1 MSTDTQDM
9 VERVGHA
16 VCHFRRKCPGKP
28 CSECL
33 ERARAALEA
42 MREPTEEMVTAAS
55 RLVNSDNNK
64 IGGNKYR
71 ARKKRYW
78 SAMITAALQP
88 KGDG

>member
-42 MREPTEEMVTAAS
+42 MKKPTWQMCSAGAMEHSRMVEDGDADAT
-55 RLVNSDNNK
+55 DPDT
-64 IGGNKYR
+64 
-71 ARKKRYW
+71 RYIFE
-78 SAMITAALQP
+78 AMIAAALGEQ
-88 KGDG
+88 